1 MPHDKW
7 LTEPQILVTEGAN
20 TNNGTRALPLLVSSQ
35 MFLEKS
41 LTSTTTPRLPVPL
54 ESAVTWGLSTKPL
67 HQSIRQ
73 YQVSRATIAALWPC
87 WWDKDWIEA
96 TEPISVANIRFTL
109 QTNSNFGWSCLPN
122 LGSARLL
129 LLYKK
134 GYATALTL
142 ILLMLFITPV
152 SDRSYRTITYY
163 NIYICCKYV
172 TTYIYAY
179 MWLDLKKFTQERLS
193 PLIFEF

>member
-1 MPHDKW
+1 M
-7 LTEPQILVTEGAN
+7 
-20 TNNGTRALPLLVSSQ
+20 ALGHSLFWFLPKCFWKSPLLPPQ
-35 MFLEKS
+35 PLALQS
-41 LTSTTTPRLPVPL
+41 LWKVLSHEALVPNL
-54 ESAVTWGLSTKPL
+54 FTK
-67 HQSIRQ
+67 SIRQ
-73 YQVSRATIAALWPC
+73 GQVSRATIAALRPC

-96 TEPISVANIRFTL
+96 TEPISVANIRFTF

-152 SDRSYRTITYY
+152 SDRSYRTITCY
-163 NIYICCKYV
+163 NIHICIYV
-172 TTYIYAY
+172 VGSQKIYTGKIESFNL
-179 MWLDLKKFTQERLS
+179 WVLEK
-193 PLIFEF
+193 